1 MTFSFFSGILYVL
14 KVRDTTEETKKIM
27 INTPKKP
34 ERIFNVTFTD
44 GGSVFIQAMDE
55 AAARRIVDGKAWRR
69 SFSDGSEPFTRT
81 IKKVEKVNR

>member
-1 MTFSFFSGILYVL
+1 M

-44 GGSVFIQAMDE
+44 GGEVFIQAMDE
-55 AAARRIVDGKAWRR
+55 AHARRIIANNGLWRTDTEGVPFAR
-69 SFSDGSEPFTRT
+69 SV
-81 IKKVEKVNR
+81 KKVEKVNR